1 MATCKMNW
9 STKRSKYHN
18 ETVEVDGIRYDSKN
32 EMLRHNFLKMMERA
46 GEISELRY
54 HVKFTLFPKG
64 STELIRMPDGTEVE
78 LKKYDREHWYEADFV
93 YKNKRGEMIVE
104 DFKGFE
110 TEEFKRKRIIFNAI
124 YHQDIKI
131 VKLTNASVN

>member
-1 MATCKMNW
+1 MGIGIK
-9 STKRSKYHN
+9 KQSKYHN
-18 ETVEVDGIRYDSKN
+18 QPITVGGIRFDGKN
-32 EMLRHNFLKMMERA
+32 EMRRFCFLKLMEQA

-64 STELIRMPDGTEVE
+64 STELIRMPDNTEVV
-78 LKKYDREHWYEADFV
+78 LKTYDRAHWYEADFV

-104 DFKGFE
+104 DFKGYE
-110 TEEFKRKRIIFNAI
+110 TEEFKRKRILFNAI

>member
-1 MATCKMNW
+1 MGISIK
-9 STKRSKYHN
+9 KQSKYHN
-18 ETVEVDGIRYDSKN
+18 QPITVDGIRFDGKN
-32 EMLRHNFLKMMERA
+32 EMGRFNFLKMMERA

-64 STELIRMPDGTEVE
+64 SKELIRMPDGTEIE
-78 LKKYDREHWYEADFV
+78 LRQYDREHWYEADFV
-93 YKNKRGEMIVE
+93 YKNKKGEMVVE

-110 TEEFKRKRIIFNAI
+110 TEEFKRKRILFNAI

-131 VKLTNASVN
+131 VKLTNAAV

>member
-1 MATCKMNW
+1 MATAKMNW
-9 STKRSKYHN
+9 SAKRSKYHN
-18 ETVEVDGIRYDSKN
+18 EIVEVDGIRYDSKN

-64 STELIRMPDGTEVE
+64 STELIRMPDSTEIE

-93 YKNKRGEMIVE
+93 YKNKKGEMIVE
-104 DFKGFE
+104 DFKGYE
-110 TEEFKRKRIIFNAI
+110 TEEFKRKRILFNAI

>member
-1 MATCKMNW
+1 MATAKMTW

-18 ETVEVDGIRYDSKN
+18 DTVEVDGIRYDSRG
-32 EMLRHNFLKMMERA
+32 EYQRHCFLKLMERA

-64 STELIRMPDGTEVE
+64 SKELIRMPDGTEVE

-93 YKNKRGEMIVE
+93 YKNKKGEMIVE
-104 DFKGFE
+104 DFKGYE
-110 TEEFKRKRIIFNAI
+110 TEEFKRKRILFNAI

-131 VKLTNASVN
+131 VKLTNAAVN